1 MNNIVEVR
9 NLCFSYDDN
18 DFIKD
23 MSFEI
28 KKNSYTCIIGPNGS
42 GKTTLSKLL
51 CGLLESKDGEIIV
64 DGILF
69 NRENAGVIRKKIG
82 VIFQN
87 PDNQYVGT
95 TLKDDII
102 FGLENHNVDP
112 NKMDGI
118 IEEVTKFC
126 GVYDLLEKEPYA
138 MSGGQKQ
145 KGAIAGVLALSP
157 EILILDEA
165 TSMLDPVSKEEF
177 KKNIKMIQ
185 KEKNLTIISI
195 THDMNETLNS
205 DNIIVLDKGRI
216 VFEGSNVELY
226 NKDVEKYN
234 LKLPSIIELQKSM
247 KLEKYILDENVFFNM
262 LEGDNKWI

>member
-1 MNNIVEVR
+1 MSENIINVKG
-9 NLCFSYDDN
+9 LCFSYDKN
-18 DFIKD
+18 KFIED
-23 MSFEI
+23 MSFSI

-51 CGLLESKDGEIIV
+51 CGLLEAEEGEIFI
-64 DGILF
+64 DDILF
-69 NRENAGVIRKKIG
+69 SKETAGIIRNKIG

-87 PDNQYVGT
+87 PDNQYIGT

-102 FGLENHNVDP
+102 FGLENHNVEP
-112 NKMDGI
+112 EEMDTI
-118 IEEVTKFC
+118 IEDVAKLC
-126 GVYDLLEKEPYA
+126 GVENLLEKEPYA

-177 KKNIKMIQ
+177 KKNILKLQ

-195 THDMNETLNS
+195 THDKNETLLA
-205 DNIIVLDKGRI
+205 DHVIVLDKGHI
-216 VFEGSNVELY
+216 AFSGSNLDLY
-226 NKDVEKYN
+226 DMNLEQYN
-234 LKLPSIIELQKSM
+234 LQLPSIIDIQKSL
-247 KLEKYILDENVFFNM
+247 KYNEYILNENDFFNKI
-262 LEGDNKWI
+262 EGDSK

>member
-1 MNNIVEVR
+1 MENIIEVKD
-9 NLCFSYDDN
+9 LCFSYDEN
-18 DFIKD
+18 KFIEN
-23 MSFEI
+23 MSFTI

-51 CGLLESKDGEIIV
+51 CGLLEANEGEIFV
-64 DGILF
+64 DNILF
-69 NRENAGVIRKKIG
+69 NRENCGIIRNKIG

-87 PDNQYVGT
+87 PDNQYIGT

-112 NKMDGI
+112 EKMDDI
-118 IEEVTKFC
+118 IDEVSKLC

-145 KGAIAGVLALSP
+145 KGAIAGVLALNP

-177 KKNIKMIQ
+177 KKNILSLQ
-185 KEKNLTIISI
+185 KEKSLTIISI
-195 THDMNETLNS
+195 THDKNETLNA
-205 DNIIVLDKGRI
+205 DQVIVLDSGNI
-216 VFEGSNVELY
+216 VYDGTNIGLYGMEL
-226 NKDVEKYN
+226 EKYN
-234 LKLPSIIELQKSM
+234 LRLPSIIEIQKS
-247 KLEKYILDENVFFNM
+247 LGYSKYILNEEDFFNQ
-262 LEGDNKWI
+262 LEGDKK